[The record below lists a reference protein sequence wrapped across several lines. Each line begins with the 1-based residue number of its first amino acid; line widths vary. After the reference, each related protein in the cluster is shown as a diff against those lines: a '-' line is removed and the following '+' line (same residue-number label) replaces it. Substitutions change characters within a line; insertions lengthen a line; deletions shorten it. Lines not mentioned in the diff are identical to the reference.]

1 MSRPPPTS
9 TRTVPLFPT
18 TPLFRPPIWGPVMPV
33 AETNKPAA
41 SDEILIRQVHPKM
54 MQQEGRLWSGA
65 FTPTKADNG
74 LLSADRDSV
83 ISPKEA
89 YERYLKLKQLTQG
102 GGSWGVSIGEFKEL
116 DLICYSE
123 DRKST
128 RLNSSH

>member
-18 TPLFRPPIWGPVMPV
+18 TPLFRPPIWGTVMPV
-33 AETNKPAA
+33 AETNKLAA
-41 SDEILIRQVHPKM
+41 SDEILMRQVHPKM

-74 LLSADRDSV
+74 LLSADRDYV

-89 YERYLKLKQLTQG
+89 YERRSEEHTSELQSLMRTSYAAFCMKKKHIIIKKQ
-102 GGSWGVSIGEFKEL
+102 
-116 DLICYSE
+116 
-123 DRKST
+123 
-128 RLNSSH
+128 